1 MDTTRSM
8 NQSWIEGV
16 PYWNEEAITKIN
28 NIVNCW
34 SKVFEYGTGGS
45 TVWLVRRVAELISV
59 EYEPDWFRIFKNR
72 FKQQFPLATIGEDRI
87 SYQSVASLGII
98 KQIMIVL
105 EELKDCGQNFV
116 DTISLFPDGYFDLVI
131 VDARNRARC
140 LLAASSKVK
149 KDGWIL
155 LDDAQRSW
163 YQKGKDALK
172 DWKSTNFKGGRWGR
186 EAMLFQRV
194 GV

>member
-1 MDTTRSM
+1 M
-8 NQSWIEGV
+8 NQSWVEGI
-16 PYWNEEAITKIN
+16 PYWNEEAIARIE

-59 EYEPDWFRIFKNR
+59 EYDPKWFRIFKNR
-72 FKQQFPLATIGEDRI
+72 FRQQFPLATIGEDRI
-87 SYQSVASLGII
+87 NYQSVGSLEIV
-98 KQIMIVL
+98 KQILIRL
-105 EELKDCGQNFV
+105 EEFKGCGQNFV
-116 DTISLFPDGYFDLVI
+116 DTISVFPDGYFDLVI

-140 LLAASSKVK
+140 LRAAFPKVK
-149 KDGWIL
+149 KGGWIL

-163 YQKGKDALK
+163 YQKGKDVLK
-172 DWKSTNFKGGRWGR
+172 SWESTSFGGGRWGR
-186 EAMLFQRV
+186 EAMLFQRI